1 MGTGEFRIGFTSQNL
16 VRRNMKN
23 ERESRRGAMNTWVIL
38 GLIVGIVL
46 LAVAF
51 LFAPLYF
58 IALLLVVAG
67 ILVALFYRGAHGLAV
82 GLILVILGF
91 ILAVLAFFFGTGL
104 AI

>member
-1 MGTGEFRIGFTSQNL
+1 
-16 VRRNMKN
+16 MKN
-23 ERESRRGAMNTWVIL
+23 ERESRRGAVNTWVIL

-91 ILAVLAFFFGTGL
+91 LLAVLAFFFGTGL